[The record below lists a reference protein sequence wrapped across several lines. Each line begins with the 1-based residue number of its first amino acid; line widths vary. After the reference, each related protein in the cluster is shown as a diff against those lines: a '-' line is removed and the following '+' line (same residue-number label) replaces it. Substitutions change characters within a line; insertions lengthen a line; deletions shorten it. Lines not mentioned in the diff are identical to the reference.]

1 MNGRAILFLLF
12 SKPDPRRSIL
22 VPSNPVDEADEN
34 HYVEVIFNRDKL
46 SYSLS
51 LLFVRKPYEIL
62 YKVKLIRDHCHIRLI
77 FERILIEDKALDS
90 VLRFVGKLVDHVYSD
105 FQLPV

>member
-1 MNGRAILFLLF
+1 MK
-12 SKPDPRRSIL
+12 SW
-22 VPSNPVDEADEN
+22 
-34 HYVEVIFNRDKL
+34 
-46 SYSLS
+46 
-51 LLFVRKPYEIL
+51 